1 MNGVIPRDGAAPDR
15 LARLPLRAE
24 LYLVAHDDDRGTAHV
39 NPRVLAVGL
48 AGAVMLELW
57 LAGRVYPGWRFDAGA
72 ARWVPGPGQLAVV
85 APHPVGDP
93 LADAA
98 LAAVRSVRR
107 SSPPEHQ
114 LRDWL
119 RQFAFTDPYERV
131 RADMVAAGVLRRTSR
146 RRYGVARD
154 RYLATD
160 GAWAVRARARIR
172 SAAWSGDAAAPDGTA
187 EPDRQCTAL
196 CGLVDVLELV
206 PYLYSSELTAD
217 RFRRWLAGALREEDR
232 AVGEVAAAVDAGR
245 GDLAVTAR

>member
-1 MNGVIPRDGAAPDR
+1 VTRPDR

-24 LYLVAHDDDRGTAHV
+24 LYLVAHDDDRGTAHIH
-39 NPRVLAVGL
+39 PRVLAVGL
-48 AGAVMLELW
+48 AGAVLLELW
-57 LAGRVYPGWRFDAGA
+57 LAGRVYPGWRFDPAT
-72 ARWVPGPGQLAVV
+72 ARWMPGPGQLAVV
-85 APHPVGDP
+85 VPHPLGDP
-93 LADAA
+93 LSDAA

-107 SSPPEHQ
+107 SAQPEHQ

-146 RRYGVARD
+146 RRYGMLARD

-160 GAWAVRARARIR
+160 DAWAVRARARAR
-172 SAAWSGDAAAPDGTA
+172 SAATTATAATA
-187 EPDRQCTAL
+187 ATAAPDRQCTAL

-206 PYLYSSELTAD
+206 PYLYSPELTAG
-217 RFRRWLAGALREEDR
+217 RFRRWLDRTLREEDLAIR
-232 AVGEVAAAVDAGR
+232 EVVKAIDASR

>member
-1 MNGVIPRDGAAPDR
+1 VNGGGRGDGAAPDR

-24 LYLVAHDDDRGTAHV
+24 LYLVAHDDERGAAHV
-39 NPRVLAVGL
+39 HPRVLAVGL
-48 AGAVMLELW
+48 AGAVLLELW
-57 LAGRVYPGWRFDAGA
+57 LAGRVYPGWRFDPGT

-85 APHPVGDP
+85 LPHAVGDP
-93 LADAA
+93 LTDAA
-98 LAAVRSVRR
+98 LAVVRSVRR

-131 RADMVAAGVLRRTSR
+131 RADMVAAGVLRRTSK

-154 RYLATD
+154 RYLAAD

-172 SAAWSGDAAAPDGTA
+172 SAATVAG
-187 EPDRQCTAL
+187 PDRQCMAL

-206 PYLYSSELTAD
+206 PYLYSPELTAG
-217 RFRRWLAGALREEDR
+217 RFRRWLDRAMREEYL
-232 AVGEVAAAVDAGR
+232 AVREVVTAIDASR